1 MDAQAVIEI
10 AKATLVLVLTV
21 CGPLLLTSLVVGLAI
36 SLFQALTQVQEQTL
50 TFVPKLMA
58 MGVVLLM
65 TLPMI
70 GHAMADFTRV
80 IADHIISG

>member
-21 CGPLLLTSLVVGLAI
+21 CGPLLLTSLVVGLVV

>member
-1 MDAQAVIEI
+1 V
-10 AKATLVLVLTV
+10 
-21 CGPLLLTSLVVGLAI
+21 GLVV